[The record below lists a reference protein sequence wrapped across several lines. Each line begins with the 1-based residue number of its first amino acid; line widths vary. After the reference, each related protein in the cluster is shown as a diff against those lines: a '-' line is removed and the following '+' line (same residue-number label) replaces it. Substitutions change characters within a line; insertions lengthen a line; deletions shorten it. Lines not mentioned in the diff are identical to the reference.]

1 MTGSKERTTLAI
13 ITLGILVLS
22 TALRLYGVSWGLPD
36 VYEEAI
42 PLIKAWGMWG
52 WGPNS
57 SLDLNPHFFNYPS
70 LTLYCQ
76 FLGQGILYL
85 GMRLWGAVHST
96 IEYGALYVTDKTP
109 FLIMGRLITTL
120 FGVATIWA
128 LYQVCRRVVSG
139 FAACSAAFF
148 LAICTFHIE
157 KSQVVEVDVPLAFFC
172 TLALWFI
179 VRITEEASKKN
190 YLLAGSAIGLAM
202 STKYPAAFLVIPLV
216 VSHILAGRSR
226 RDRSRAGTTRKSRKR
241 NWSHLAAAIGL
252 IAITFC
258 LTSPFAILDAS
269 SFLKDLS
276 LERLHMRE
284 GHFGLEASGT
294 AWFYIRALSD
304 RILGWPLLIFSVAG
318 LAYRAVWRR
327 NPVALVLAS
336 FVLPYSIAVA
346 SWSMKADRY
355 LLPILPVALIFA
367 AAAIEDLLR
376 LPRIAAAK
384 KSLRAGMA
392 AVFFLLAASPLALAY
407 PAHLM
412 GYAPDTRTLARKW
425 IEANVPS
432 GAFIAAEAYGPELL
446 SPHVLF
452 SLNKDI
458 QTLVLERIADR
469 PQYAIQPIPMLQVY
483 PERSAVF
490 YDLRLYLDADLF
502 IATSAV
508 RARYCNEP
516 MRFPRQVA
524 FYDSLETR
532 FNKLQVFSAS
542 GGPGPTITLYEK
554 QGRITPFAGR
564 KAVDGPRPLQRLEPS
579 GIEALFYKNLGL
591 NYEAFGFYE
600 QAIACYDLALG
611 YEMTLPAWYSDIV
624 LGKTR
629 CLRVL
634 GKANEAISFLRAA
647 VQRAP
652 TSKMRERII
661 SLSRSIQPE
670 AGGGHR

>member
-1 MTGSKERTTLAI
+1 MTGTKERPALAVI
-13 ITLGILVLS
+13 MLGTLVLS
-22 TALRLYGVSWGLPD
+22 AALRLYGVSWGLPD

-57 SLDLNPHFFNYPS
+57 SLDMNPHFFNYPT
-70 LTLYCQ
+70 LTIYCQ
-76 FLGQGILYL
+76 FLGQGILHL
-85 GMRLWGAVHST
+85 GLRIWGAVHST
-96 IEYGALYVTDKTP
+96 IEYSALYVTDKTP
-109 FLIMGRLITTL
+109 FLITGRLITVL
-120 FGVATIWA
+120 FGVATVWA
-128 LYQVCRRVVSG
+128 LYLVCRRIVSG

-148 LAICTFHIE
+148 LAVCTFHIE
-157 KSQVVEVDVPLAFFC
+157 RSQVVEVDVPLAFFC

-179 VRITEEASKKN
+179 VRITEEATRKN

-216 VSHILAGRSR
+216 VSHVLAGRSR
-226 RDRSRAGTTRKSRKR
+226 GDLSRAKTARKGRKR
-241 NWSHLAAAIGL
+241 NWSHLAAAAGL

-269 SFLKDLS
+269 SFMKDLS

-304 RILGWPLLIFSVAG
+304 RILGWPLLIFSMAG

-346 SWSMKADRY
+346 TWSMKADRY

-367 AAAIEDLLR
+367 VAAMEDCIR
-376 LPRIAAAK
+376 LPKIAAAK

-392 AVFFLLAASPLALAY
+392 ALFFLLAASPLALAY
-407 PAHLM
+407 PAHM
-412 GYAPDTRTLARKW
+412 RGFAPDTRTLARKW

-452 SLNKDI
+452 SLNKDV
-458 QTLVLERIADR
+458 QTLVLERMTDR
-469 PQYAIQPIPMLQVY
+469 PQYAVQPIPMLQVY

-490 YDLRLYLDADLF
+490 YDLRLYVDADLF
-502 IATSAV
+502 ITTSAV
-508 RARYCNEP
+508 RSRYCDQP
-516 MRFPRQVA
+516 ARFPRQVA

-532 FNKLQVFSAS
+532 FKKLRVFSAA
-542 GGPGPTITLYEK
+542 GRPGPTIALYGR
-554 QGRITPFAGR
+554 QGQRAPFAGR
-564 KAVDGPRPLQRLEPS
+564 KAVDGLRPLRRMETS
-579 GIEALFYKNLGL
+579 GVEALFCKNFGV
-591 NYEAFGFYE
+591 NCEAFGFYE
-600 QAIACYDLALG
+600 QAIACYDLAFG
-611 YEMTLPAWYSDIV
+611 YEMALPAWYSDIV
-624 LGKTR
+624 FGKTR
-629 CLRVL
+629 CLRAL
-634 GKANEAISFLRAA
+634 GKTDEAISFLRAA
-647 VQRAP
+647 AQRAP
-652 TSKMRERII
+652 TSKMRERITN
-661 SLSRSIQPE
+661 LSRLIQRE
-670 AGGGHR
+670 AK